1 MINNKEEIITKII
14 LIIPI
19 IILFVGLI
27 KAIYNNIQ
35 NKRYNI
41 NEIKIN
47 NIPKELKDYK
57 FYKIDNTIIYI
68 KQEKD

>member
-41 NEIKIN
+41 NEIKMN

>member
-68 KQEKD
+68 KQEKN